1 MGMNAY
7 LGRKKGSED
16 ILVSKNNIKCYYQND
31 PNPYLLLGGASS
43 EIVSG
48 SSLADILT
56 PTLDYFNQQIHCLR
70 DDTLFQPISLHTS
83 IGLSKILE
91 TFIQSLE
98 KHLPKSWRDED
109 DWAVSLQLEG
119 SSAVQAAVDIL
130 HQYRS
135 YHMDQERESP
145 VVAVGKSSYH
155 GPSATS
161 FGRGAGSPFV
171 EIRQIT
177 YPVPLTKYQEEN
189 ETRHN
194 FLKRITRQQNE
205 FLEKHHSDISILLIE
220 PQWGSGGEGQYWPVD
235 ILKTFVETARN
246 YGILVISDEIMCGLG
261 RHGRGKTFLIDS
273 LNIEV
278 DAILFGKSIASGAF
292 PLSGAV
298 IRKGFGFFKKRGIV
312 PFQSHTYSHGANML
326 SLFSAVQV
334 LNLLPTFH
342 PKIQTIGECIQKILD
357 KIVSNRHVAVSGQ
370 GCLWGIYL
378 DYKKL
383 SFTKKCLQKKL
394 HDARVIVYF
403 IPDGILLTP
412 IYNAELTLVAQAL
425 ERLVKAINQLLNE
438 NKSA

>member
-1 MGMNAY
+1 MGRVSPIRRF
-7 LGRKKGSED
+7 LRSPCCGRY
-16 ILVSKNNIKCYYQND
+16 I
-31 PNPYLLLGGASS
+31 
-43 EIVSG
+43 
-48 SSLADILT
+48 
-56 PTLDYFNQQIHCLR
+56 
-70 DDTLFQPISLHTS
+70 TS
-83 IGLSKILE
+83 ISFLSFGPRARI
-91 TFIQSLE
+91 SCCR
-98 KHLPKSWRDED
+98 SWKKLLSR
-109 DWAVSLQLEG
+109 
-119 SSAVQAAVDIL
+119 
-130 HQYRS
+130 
-135 YHMDQERESP
+135 P
-145 VVAVGKSSYH
+145 
-155 GPSATS
+155 PSATS

-261 RHGRGKTFLIDS
+261 RHGRGKTFLVDS

-292 PLSGAV
+292 PLSGAI

-342 PKIQTIGECIQKILD
+342 PKIQSIGECFQKTLN
-357 KIVSNRHVAVSGQ
+357 KIVSNRRVMVAGQ

-378 DYKKL
+378 NYDKL
-383 SFTKKCLQKKL
+383 SFTKKCLQKNL

-425 ERLVKAINQLLNE
+425 ERLVKVLNQLLNE